1 MTETNSQDKPI
12 KLKKSKKIGKL
23 EFIAAG
29 ALGVSAI
36 IAGLSLDRETLSES
50 LVAGGLL
57 AGGVSTIAG
66 YHTSVSRQFLE
77 EYIKD
82 YKEDNRDEIG
92 LKSKYKYE

>member
-23 EFIAAG
+23 EFITAG

-57 AGGVSTIAG
+57 AGGVSTIVG
-66 YHTSVSRQFLE
+66 YSILKINQVLQ
-77 EYIKD
+77 D
-82 YKEDNRDEIG
+82 Y
-92 LKSKYKYE
+92 SKYQDKGDKNYASQYNSER

>member
-66 YHTSVSRQFLE
+66 YSILK
-77 EYIKD
+77 IKQVLQD
-82 YKEDNRDEIG
+82 Y
-92 LKSKYKYE
+92 SKYQDKGDKNYASQYNSER